1 MRRIVCEASKILHS
15 STLTEHVNKVLHGNC
30 VGSSGSIPASTGVPL
45 FIWFLPRVFS
55 VQLSNCDL
63 VEEWHSCASA
73 CLLAY
78 IKRQNGPNL
87 IILKLKKKKVIGEVF
102 QNRQYQDS
110 VFYKGVIQ
118 VKLRCLSSWP
128 CYSQSWIPG
137 GSTDHSCKLSRVGIG
152 VRQKDSQMKK
162 QRHLVAIYHS
172 VT

>member
-1 MRRIVCEASKILHS
+1 MCK
-15 STLTEHVNKVLHGNC
+15 
-30 VGSSGSIPASTGVPL
+30 
-45 FIWFLPRVFS
+45 
-55 VQLSNCDL
+55 
-63 VEEWHSCASA
+63 
-73 CLLAY
+73 CLLACLY
-78 IKRQNGPNL
+78 KKAERAQPYHF
-87 IILKLKKKKVIGEVF
+87 KVKKKKVIGEVF

-110 VFYKGVIQ
+110 VFYKGGIQ

-137 GSTDHSCKLSRVGIG
+137 GSIDPSCKLSPVGMG